1 VTRESSKGFF
11 SKNNRPDPSISDK
24 VQKGSKPKD
33 GLSAHINI
41 SAPLEES
48 KVAQQAAPF
57 FKIDNEETSIMMQ
70 TDYKSLVQT
79 GHFH

>member
-1 VTRESSKGFF
+1 MTRESSKGFF

-41 SAPLEES
+41 SALEES